1 MRLYVVVGS
10 ENPVKFEAVKEAFEK
25 CHAVAEYSSNKSHSG
40 VSKQPFSLE
49 EMTEGAHNR
58 AKEVREFTQRG
69 LAAER
74 LIDIHPLGV
83 GVESGIFRVKDD
95 YFDACWVAIY
105 DGREF
110 YDGISS
116 SLKIPQQLIA
126 ELQKNDKELGDF
138 FDGRDGG
145 AIGAMTNNL
154 VKRKEQIMQAA
165 VLACMLYQN
174 FSYRTSIPD
183 QSRRAQYPQ

>member
-10 ENPVKFEAVKEAFEK
+10 ENPIKFEAVKEAFEK
-25 CHAVAEYSSNKSHSG
+25 CHAVAEYSAIKSNSG

-49 EMTEGAHNR
+49 EMANGAHNR

-83 GVESGIFRVKDD
+83 GVESGIFSVKDD
-95 YFDACWVAIY
+95 YFDACYVSIY
-105 DGREF
+105 DGCEF

-116 SLKIPQQLIA
+116 GLRIPKQIVA
-126 ELQKNDKELGDF
+126 ELKKNDKELGDF
-138 FDGRDGG
+138 FDGRNGG
-145 AIGAMTNNL
+145 AIGAMTNGL
-154 VKRKEQIMQAA
+154 VNRREQVMQGA
-165 VLACMLYQN
+165 VLACMNYQN
-174 FSYRTSIPD
+174 SSYRTSIPG
-183 QSRRAQYPQ
+183 R